1 MHFMCVCIVLPAI
14 LMPTQKVYMRNDESS
29 PTLMCWLA
37 IRRPPLY
44 STDRIMM
51 LPLRPLWN
59 THTHTRKTFSRAV
72 WLWQVGYVMSVFF
85 PNNVFSFRNTQ
96 MGLCI
101 LWPCMENWTTL
112 CYGETS
118 FTHRHV
124 RSGAVVLWQTWNT
137 KAKKQKPLCNAS
149 SHNCR
154 FSSPVTSTFQITWP
168 HNG

>member
-1 MHFMCVCIVLPAI
+1 METVQTWKDSYNRKVHMHFMCVCIVLPAI

-72 WLWQVGYVMSVFF
+72 WLWQVGYVMSVFLSQQCLQLSKHTDGF
-85 PNNVFSFRNTQ
+85 MYS
-96 MGLCI
+96 LA
-101 LWPCMENWTTL
+101 L
-112 CYGETS
+112 YGELDNTLLWWNILH
-118 FTHRHV
+118 TPTCQV
-124 RSGAVVLWQTWNT
+124 RCCGFVTNLKYEGQ
-137 KAKKQKPLCNAS
+137 KAEAS
-149 SHNCR
+149 VQR
-154 FSSPVTSTFQITWP
+154 FIS
-168 HNG
+168 